1 MRVLARR
8 ATRQRAWAAFLAE
21 RPILV
26 IPVSAELPF
35 PQGLDQTDFARV
47 YRAQQPMFPTV
58 FLGLPSVAVPTGL
71 AQGLPVGVQVVAA
84 RWREDLALDAAE
96 IIEAAAPLPTP
107 IDPRGSIGMR

>member
-1 MRVLARR
+1 
-8 ATRQRAWAAFLAE
+8 
-21 RPILV
+21 
-26 IPVSAELPF
+26 
-35 PQGLDQTDFARV
+35 
-47 YRAQQPMFPTV
+47 MFPTV